1 MKDPNHQL
9 MLLPVVVVVVLARVA
24 GVAMAGLILV
34 AVATAMRQEGMVVQ
48 EGTDLMG
55 TQ

>member
-1 MKDPNHQL
+1 MEDPSHRL
-9 MLLPVVVVVVLARVA
+9 MLLPVEVVVVLVRVA

-34 AVATAMRQEGMVVQ
+34 AAATAMRQEGVVVQ
-48 EGTDLMG
+48 EGTDLMV

>member
-1 MKDPNHQL
+1 MEDPSHRL
-9 MLLPVVVVVVLARVA
+9 MLLPVEVVVVLVRVA

-34 AVATAMRQEGMVVQ
+34 AAATTMRQEGVVVQ

-55 TQ
+55 T